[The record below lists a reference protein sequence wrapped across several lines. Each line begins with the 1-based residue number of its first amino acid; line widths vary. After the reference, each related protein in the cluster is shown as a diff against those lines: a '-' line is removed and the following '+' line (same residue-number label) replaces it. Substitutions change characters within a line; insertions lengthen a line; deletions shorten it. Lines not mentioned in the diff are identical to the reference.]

1 MYTNID
7 FKHFSVKITGNIQ
20 FNKQNNLQ
28 KLADLPKPAS
38 QVDERK
44 QCTVQDREVPG
55 TEQQNQAARN
65 VTRSQPEPLTRLYR
79 QLLEYV

>member
-38 QVDERK
+38 QVDERE
-44 QCTVQDREVPG
+44 QCTVQDGEVPG
-55 TEQQNQAARN
+55 AEQQNQAAWN
-65 VTRSQPEPLTRLYR
+65 VTRSQPEPLTWLYR